1 MKRTIC
7 ARLFITVALAWLALI
22 SIAAAETLPR
32 AKPEEVGF
40 SSDRLGR
47 VTEMLRANIAAGEI
61 PGAVLLIARHG
72 KIAYFE
78 SLGTLDPKA
87 KTPMRSDAIYRIY
100 SMSKPITTV
109 AAMILFEEGKLNLN
123 EPVGKYIPVLGK
135 MQVATDNKPDPEAD
149 PQKLV
154 LVPADHPIS
163 IQDLM
168 RHTSGLTY
176 GFFGDTPVKKLYA
189 EAKLGNVTETNA
201 EFVERIAKLP
211 LSYQPGTTWD
221 YSHSTDVL
229 GRVIEVIAGKSLYE
243 FERER
248 ILDPLGMKDTS
259 FYVTDESRQP
269 RIAEPFEN
277 DRKIGNG
284 TTVGDPR
291 VGGAWESGGGGM
303 VSTATD
309 YARFLQ
315 MLLNGGTIDGQQI
328 LGPKTV
334 AYMTADHLGNAV
346 VPGPYYLPGPGY
358 GFGLGFAVRRDLGVS
373 PVNGSPG
380 DYNWG
385 GAGGTAFWVDP
396 KERMFV
402 VFMMQSPSQRMRY
415 RPLLRDMIYAAIFDE
430 APHSNDAQAR

>member
-1 MKRTIC
+1 MNTIIR
-7 ARLFITVALAWLALI
+7 AAILFLGLVWVAFV
-22 SIAAAETLPR
+22 SVAAAEGLPN
-32 AKPEEVGF
+32 AKPEEVGL
-40 SSDRLGR
+40 SSERLGR
-47 VTEMLRANIAAGEI
+47 VTEMLRANIAANEI
-61 PGAVLLIARHG
+61 PGAVLLIARQG

-78 SLGTLDPKA
+78 SFGLLDPQA
-87 KTPMRSDAIYRIY
+87 KTPMRKDAIFRIY

-109 AAMILFEEGKLNLN
+109 AAMTLFEDARLALT
-123 EPVGKYIPVLGK
+123 EPVGKYLPALAK

-149 PQKLV
+149 PHKIATI
-154 LVPADHPIS
+154 PADRPIS

-189 EAKLGNVTETNA
+189 EAKLGNEGETNA
-201 EFVERIAKLP
+201 QFVDRIAKLP

-229 GRVIEVIAGKSLYE
+229 GRLVEVISGKSLYE
-243 FERER
+243 FERKS
-248 ILDPLGMKDTS
+248 ILDPLRMGDTS
-259 FYVTDESRQP
+259 FYVTDQTKQS

-284 TTVGDPR
+284 ATVGDPR

-303 VSTATD
+303 VSTAID

-315 MLLNGGTIDGQQI
+315 MLLNGGTLDGQRI
-328 LGPKTV
+328 LGPKTIE
-334 AYMTADHLGNAV
+334 YMTSDHLGSAV

-358 GFGLGFAVRRDLGVS
+358 GFGLGFAVRRDAGVS

-385 GAGGTAFWVDP
+385 GAGGTAFGVDP
-396 KERMFV
+396 KEQMFV

-415 RPLLRDMIYAAIFDE
+415 RPLLRDMIYAAIVDE
-430 APHSNDAQAR
+430 APYPNDAQTR

>member
-1 MKRTIC
+1 M
-7 ARLFITVALAWLALI
+7 AFV
-22 SIAAAETLPR
+22 SVAAAEGLPH
-32 AKPEEVGF
+32 AQPEEVGL
-40 SSDRLGR
+40 SSERLGR
-47 VTEMLRANIAAGEI
+47 VTEMLRANIAANEI
-61 PGAVLLIARHG
+61 PGAVLLIARQG

-78 SLGTLDPKA
+78 SFGLLDPQA
-87 KTPMRSDAIYRIY
+87 KTPMRKDAIFRIY

-109 AAMILFEEGKLNLN
+109 AAMTLFEDARLALN
-123 EPVGKYIPVLGK
+123 EPVGKYLPALAK

-149 PQKLV
+149 PHKIATI
-154 LVPADHPIS
+154 PADRPIS

-189 EAKLGNVTETNA
+189 EAKLGNEGETNA
-201 EFVERIAKLP
+201 QFVDRIAKLP
-211 LSYQPGTTWD
+211 LSYHPGTTWD

-229 GRVIEVIAGKSLYE
+229 GRLVEVISGKSLYE
-243 FERER
+243 FERKS
-248 ILDPLGMKDTS
+248 ILDPLRMGDTS
-259 FYVTDESRQP
+259 FYVTDQTKQS

-284 TTVGDPR
+284 ATVGDPR

-303 VSTATD
+303 VSTAID

-315 MLLNGGTIDGQQI
+315 MLLNGGTLDGQRI
-328 LGPKTV
+328 LGPKTIE
-334 AYMTADHLGNAV
+334 YMTSDHLGSAV

-358 GFGLGFAVRRDLGVS
+358 GFGLGFAVRRDAGVS

-385 GAGGTAFWVDP
+385 GAGGTAFGVDP
-396 KERMFV
+396 KEQMFV

-415 RPLLRDMIYAAIFDE
+415 RPLLRDMIYAAIVDE
-430 APHSNDAQAR
+430 APYPNDAQTR

>member
-1 MKRTIC
+1 MKRMIRS
-7 ARLFITVALAWLALI
+7 AILALAWASLTLVSGAV
-22 SIAAAETLPR
+22 AETLPY

-40 SSDRLGR
+40 SSERLGR
-47 VTEMLRANIAAGEI
+47 VTEMLRTNVAAGEI

-78 SLGTLDPKA
+78 SLGLLDPQA
-87 KTPMRSDAIYRIY
+87 KTPMRKDAIFRIY

-109 AAMILFEEGKLNLN
+109 AAMMLFEDARLALN
-123 EPVGKYIPVLGK
+123 EPVGKYLPALAK

-149 PQKLV
+149 PHKITTI
-154 LVPADHPIS
+154 PASRPIS

-189 EAKLGNVTETNA
+189 EAKLGNEAETNA
-201 EFVERIAKLP
+201 QFVDRIAKLP

-229 GRVIEVIAGKSLYE
+229 GRLVEVISGKSLYE
-243 FERER
+243 FELER
-248 ILDPLGMKDTS
+248 ILDPLQMSDTS
-259 FYVTDESRQP
+259 FYVTDQTKQS
-269 RIAEPFEN
+269 RIAEPFEH
-277 DRKIGNG
+277 DRKIGNDS
-284 TTVGDPR
+284 TIGDPR

-303 VSTATD
+303 VSTAID

-315 MLLNGGTIDGQQI
+315 MLLNGGTLDGTRI
-328 LGPKTV
+328 LGPKTIE
-334 AYMTADHLGNAV
+334 YMTTDHLGSAV

-358 GFGLGFAVRRDLGVS
+358 GFGLGFAVRLDAGVS

-396 KERMFV
+396 KEQMFV

-415 RPLLRDMIYAAIFDE
+415 RPLLRDMIYAAIVDE
-430 APHSNDAQAR
+430 AHYSNDGRAR

>member
-1 MKRTIC
+1 MNTIIR
-7 ARLFITVALAWLALI
+7 AAILFFWFVWVAFV
-22 SIAAAETLPR
+22 SVAAAEGLPN
-32 AKPEEVGF
+32 AKPEEVGL
-40 SSDRLGR
+40 SSERLGR
-47 VTEMLRANIAAGEI
+47 VTEMLRANIAANEI
-61 PGAVLLIARHG
+61 PGAVLLIARQG

-78 SLGTLDPKA
+78 SFGLLDPQA
-87 KTPMRSDAIYRIY
+87 KTPMRKDAIFRIY

-109 AAMILFEEGKLNLN
+109 AAMTLFEDARLALN
-123 EPVGKYIPVLGK
+123 EPVGKYLPALAK

-149 PQKLV
+149 PHKIATI
-154 LVPADHPIS
+154 PADRPIS

-189 EAKLGNVTETNA
+189 EAKLGNEGETNA
-201 EFVERIAKLP
+201 QFVDRIAKLP

-229 GRVIEVIAGKSLYE
+229 GRLVEVISGKSLYE
-243 FERER
+243 FERKS
-248 ILDPLGMKDTS
+248 ILDPLRMGDTS
-259 FYVTDESRQP
+259 FYVTDQTKQS

-284 TTVGDPR
+284 ATVGDPR

-303 VSTATD
+303 VSTAID

-315 MLLNGGTIDGQQI
+315 MLLNGGTLDGQRI
-328 LGPKTV
+328 LGPKTIE
-334 AYMTADHLGNAV
+334 YMTSDHLGSAV

-358 GFGLGFAVRRDLGVS
+358 GFGLGFAVRRDAGVS

-385 GAGGTAFWVDP
+385 GAGGTAFGVDP
-396 KERMFV
+396 KEQMFV

-415 RPLLRDMIYAAIFDE
+415 RPLLRDMIYAAIVDE
-430 APHSNDAQAR
+430 APYPNDAQTR